1 MKRAGISR
9 GSLKSKLL
17 CLVVECLIETSRN
30 SRENILMIFFFDFF
44 FSFFFVVIVV
54 FFLSFQFPHFTIF
67 HQRKVQTQAFPFLV
81 EIS

>member
-30 SRENILMIFFFDFF
+30 SRENILMIFFRLF
-44 FSFFFVVIVV
+44 FSFFFVVVVV
-54 FFLSFQFPHFTIF
+54 FFLSFQFPRFTIF